1 MTSANFLRAAAFA
14 TVAAFAPALA
24 SADGASVMEIVTFQ
38 AQDGADASAVTRALA
53 PIAAKMGQYET
64 LVARS
69 VAEGPDGTWT
79 MVNYWTNRNAM
90 NRINEEALTWP
101 EFGAL
106 PGVANLETL
115 QMQQLDIV
123 TSTGL
128 DAD

>member
-1 MTSANFLRAAAFA
+1 MTPTKLLCAAALVLAPSFA
-14 TVAAFAPALA
+14 TAQDAT
-24 SADGASVMEIVTFQ
+24 VMEIVTFQ
-38 AQDGADASAVTRALA
+38 AQESADAASVTAALD
-53 PIAAKMGQYET
+53 PIAAKMGQYDT

-79 MVNYWTNRNAM
+79 MVNYWTDRDAM

-115 QMQQLDIV
+115 QMQQLDIASSV
-123 TSTGL
+123 GL
-128 DAD
+128 DGE

>member
-1 MTSANFLRAAAFA
+1 MTLRKLVLATTLALIPAFA
-14 TVAAFAPALA
+14 VAEEAT
-24 SADGASVMEIVTFQ
+24 VMEIVTFS
-38 AQDGADASAVTRALA
+38 AQETATPDAVTAALA
-53 PIAAKMGQYET
+53 PIAVKMGQYGT

-79 MVNYWTNRNAM
+79 MVNFWTDRDAM

-115 QMQQLDIV
+115 QMQQLDIAASV
-123 TSTGL
+123 GL
-128 DAD
+128 EAE

>member
-1 MTSANFLRAAAFA
+1 MTLRTLALGGLMTLAPIFAAAQEA
-14 TVAAFAPALA
+14 T
-24 SADGASVMEIVTFQ
+24 VMEIVTFD
-38 AQDGADASAVTRALA
+38 AQDGATAEAVTGALA
-53 PIAAKMGQYET
+53 PIADKMGQYGT

-79 MVNYWTNRNAM
+79 MVNFWTGRDAM

-115 QMQQLDIV
+115 QMQQLDISASV
-123 TSTGL
+123 GL
-128 DAD
+128 EGAE

>member
-1 MTSANFLRAAAFA
+1 MTFRTLAAAGLI
-14 TVAAFAPALA
+14 ALA
-24 SADGASVMEIVTFQ
+24 PLTVTMAHAAEATVMEIVTFQ
-38 AQDGADASAVTRALA
+38 AQDGATPEAVTGALD
-53 PIAAKMGQYET
+53 PIAGKMGQYGT

-79 MVNYWTNRNAM
+79 MVNFWTDREAM

-115 QMQQLDIV
+115 QMQQLDIASSV
-123 TSTGL
+123 NL
-128 DAD
+128 DTE

>member
-1 MTSANFLRAAAFA
+1 MTLRTLA
-14 TVAAFAPALA
+14 TVAAVAFAPFAVA
-24 SADGASVMEIVTFQ
+24 AQEATVMEIVTFE
-38 AQDGADASAVTRALA
+38 AQDGADAASVSAALD
-53 PIAAKMGQYET
+53 PIAAQMGQHGT

-79 MVNYWTNRNAM
+79 MVNFWTDRDAM

-106 PGVANLETL
+106 PAVANLETL

-123 TSTGL
+123 SQIDLEGE
-128 DAD
+128 

>member
-1 MTSANFLRAAAFA
+1 MTLRKL
-14 TVAAFAPALA
+14 ALA
-24 SADGASVMEIVTFQ
+24 STLALLPAFASAQDATVMEIVTFD
-38 AQDGADASAVTRALA
+38 AQDGATAEAVTGALA
-53 PIAAKMGQYET
+53 PIAAKMGQYGT

-79 MVNYWTNRNAM
+79 MVNFWTDRDAM

-115 QMQQLDIV
+115 QMQQFDIAASV
-123 TSTGL
+123 GL
-128 DAD
+128 EAE